1 MSDLFKNRAVLLFLL
16 LSVNLV
22 AINSQNVYLPV
33 DTLRLNTSF
42 RKLER
47 NPSDAR
53 LQRAFFDAF
62 PRTWAE
68 YICTYQY
75 CGENSDLTMYSLADK
90 HVRTFGKLNA
100 VADTAYYSRL
110 VDLCV
115 GARIDAD
122 APSCL
127 QILVEEK
134 LISNTKEIMSYLMT
148 LRKGHRMQFWQFVFS
163 TIHDTKLARSRFEK
177 IRERVK
183 ENSPEEL
190 ELVDTA
196 YRYFHNGVN
205 FLDVLYLK
213 DPGDE

>member
-1 MSDLFKNRAVLLFLL
+1 MSDLFKIRMVLLLLFL
-16 LSVNLV
+16 SVN
-22 AINSQNVYLPV
+22 AIAANSQNVYQPV

-42 RKLER
+42 RELER

-53 LQRAFFDAF
+53 RQRAFFDAF

-75 CGENSDLTMYSLADK
+75 CGENSDLTMYRLANQ
-90 HVRTFGKLNA
+90 HVEAFGKLNA
-100 VADTAYYSRL
+100 VADTTYYSRL

-122 APSCL
+122 APNYL
-127 QILVEEK
+127 QSLVEEK

-163 TIHDTKLARSRFEK
+163 TICDTKLARSRFEK

-183 ENSPEEL
+183 ENFPEEL

-213 DPGDE
+213 DSGEE

>member
-1 MSDLFKNRAVLLFLL
+1 MSDLFKTRAVLLFLL
-16 LSVNLV
+16 LSVNMV
-22 AINSQNVYLPV
+22 AINSQNVYQPV

-75 CGENSDLTMYSLADK
+75 CGEGSDLTMYSLADR
-90 HVRTFGKLNA
+90 HKLNA
-100 VADTAYYSRL
+100 VADTAYYRRL
-110 VDLCV
+110 VNLCV

-122 APSCL
+122 APNYL
-127 QILVEEK
+127 QGLVEEK